1 MKRDF
6 KYSGEVDPT
15 SSALD
20 LIMSAY
26 SRQEFDG
33 GKIKD
38 LFSKDFVEK
47 ANEAY
52 ENHPITPQ
60 EKAFSLMQDL
70 MVTIYFMKDN
80 ERLDFAATLMYRT
93 EHGDLDNRDVWGS
106 VARHCAELKE

>member
-6 KYSGEVDPT
+6 KYSGEVNPT
-15 SSALD
+15 TSALD
-20 LIMSAY
+20 MIMYAY
-26 SRQEFDG
+26 ARQEFDG
-33 GKIKD
+33 GTLKD

-47 ANEAY
+47 ASEASE
-52 ENHPITPQ
+52 ENPITPQ

-80 ERLDFAATLMYRT
+80 ERLDFASTLMYRT
-93 EHGDLDNRDVWGS
+93 EHGDLDNSDVWGS